1 MVGSVTRVTDTL
13 LSIDGLT
20 HDFGERRALDGVTF
34 EVRPGRLTGFIGANG
49 AGKTTTMRAI
59 MGVLHPDAGRVTL
72 GGEPLTL
79 ARRRRFGYMPEERG
93 LYPQM
98 KVADQLVYLGR
109 LLGVPKAEA
118 VTRVDAL
125 LADLGLTE
133 RAGDVLHTL
142 SLGNQQRAQ
151 VAAALV
157 HEPDVLILDEP
168 FSGLDPLA
176 MDTMALRLRERAER
190 GVPVLFSSH
199 QLDLVE
205 RLCDELVLIH
215 AGRVVAAGSAE
226 QLREQRAGRRYRVS
240 VAGSSG
246 WTPQVAGVTVVE
258 SGPRDTVVEL
268 ADHVDL
274 QEVLRSAQQEGS
286 VEHFARVV
294 PTLSELFAEV
304 AR

>member
-1 MVGSVTRVTDTL
+1 MTDATL
-13 LSIDGLT
+13 RIDGLS
-20 HDFGERRALDGVTF
+20 HSFGDRRVLDRVSF

-59 MGVLHPDAGRVTL
+59 VGVLRPDTGAVTFGGR
-72 GGEPLTL
+72 PLDL
-79 ARRRRFGYMPEERG
+79 ALRRRIGYMPEERG

-109 LLGVPKAEA
+109 VLGLSREDA
-118 VTRVDAL
+118 VRRVDAL
-125 LADLGLTE
+125 LEDLGLAE
-133 RAGDVLHTL
+133 RAQDVLHTL

-157 HEPDVLILDEP
+157 HDPDVLILDEP

-176 MDTMALRLRERAER
+176 MDTMAARLRERADR

-205 RLCDELVLIH
+205 RLCDDLVLIH
-215 AGRVVAAGSAE
+215 AGEVVAAGSAE
-226 QLREQRAGRRYRVS
+226 ELREQRAGRRYRVA
-240 VAGSSG
+240 VGGSPG
-246 WTPQVAGVTVVE
+246 WSPALAGVEVLAVDDR
-258 SGPRDTVVEL
+258 GTVVEL
-268 ADHVDL
+268 DRAADPQD
-274 QEVLRSAQQEGS
+274 VLRAAQGAGA
-286 VEHFARVV
+286 VEHFGRVM
-294 PTLSELFAEV
+294 PSLSELFAEV